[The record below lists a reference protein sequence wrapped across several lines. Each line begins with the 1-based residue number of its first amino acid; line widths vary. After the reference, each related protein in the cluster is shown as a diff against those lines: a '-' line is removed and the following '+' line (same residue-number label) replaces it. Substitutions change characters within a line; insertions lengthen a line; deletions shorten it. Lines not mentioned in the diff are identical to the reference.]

1 MPLISGYRFRS
12 QSAVTF
18 LLPEGICFNMTCSVG
33 LLAWIIQI
41 CFVVVVVV
49 FGSLL
54 PFERYFCW
62 VWNSDLTGFCYY
74 SATEI
79 SFHYPLPCIVSHEKS
94 IVIRMANYDS
104 SPGMCF
110 LSTAFILSSLSLVFR
125 VLWILCACGVTVLLG
140 RGTFILL
147 DVLLVSRNCCFVP
160 IISFLKILSIIY
172 SYLSSLEC
180 QLHVG

>member
-1 MPLISGYRFRS
+1 MNHSDLF
-12 QSAVTF
+12 F
-18 LLPEGICFNMTCSVG
+18 
-33 LLAWIIQI
+33 
-41 CFVVVVVV
+41 VVVV

-104 SPGMCF
+104 SPWNVFSLHRLHPFLFVSGFQGAVNIMC
-110 LSTAFILSSLSLVFR
+110 
-125 VLWILCACGVTVLLG
+125 LWCDGPFG
-140 RGTFILL
+140 EG
-147 DVLLVSRNCCFVP
+147 N
-160 IISFLKILSIIY
+160 IY
-172 SYLSSLEC
+172 SA
-180 QLHVG
+180 